1 MATTTNA
8 VKLGNALKERRTELE
23 LTIKEVARRSGMTDS
38 NVLRIERGD
47 IPQPRPETLKS
58 LADVLGL
65 ELSDLFN
72 LAGYVQPRTLPSFSP
87 YLRSRYADLPR
98 IGSKRNG
105 SQLRANCRET
115 RIRPEWTI
123 RRRRRKR
130 ITTSPL

>member
-1 MATTTNA
+1 MTNTTKA
-8 VKLGNALKERRTELE
+8 AKLGKVLKERRNKLE

-72 LAGYVQPRTLPSFSP
+72 LVGYVQPKALPSFSP
-87 YLRSRYADLPR
+87 YLRSKYSDLPESAAKEVEASFAR
-98 IGSKRNG
+98 IAARHGYDPNG
-105 SQLRANCRET
+105 PHNGEDERE
-115 RIRPEWTI
+115 
-123 RRRRRKR
+123 
-130 ITTSPL
+130 

>member
-1 MATTTNA
+1 MTNTTNA
-8 VKLGNALKERRTELE
+8 VQLGKALRKRRNEFE

-72 LAGYVQPRTLPSFSP
+72 LAGYVQPKTLPSFSP
-87 YLRSRYADLPR
+87 YLRSKYADLPESAAREMEASFVR
-98 IGSKRNG
+98 IAAKHGYDPHGPHDGEDEK
-105 SQLRANCRET
+105 E
-115 RIRPEWTI
+115 
-123 RRRRRKR
+123 
-130 ITTSPL
+130 